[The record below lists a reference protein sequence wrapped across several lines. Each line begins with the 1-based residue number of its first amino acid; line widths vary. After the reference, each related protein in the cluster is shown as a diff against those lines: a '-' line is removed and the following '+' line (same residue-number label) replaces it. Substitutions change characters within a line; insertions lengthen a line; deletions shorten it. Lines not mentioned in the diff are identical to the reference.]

1 MKKIFILA
9 LLLFAVKVSA
19 APSFS
24 YKGGRTSVTLSS
36 EFVSA
41 LETLEI
47 GLGRIKPTRIKSG
60 VARFPANFSEVD
72 LEDSSAEIFHTG
84 GLTLSS
90 DTTVVEL
97 SNFIIDTDEGVLTG
111 LVKVDNSIVDRIPLF
126 NVTLSPDVTTPLPE
140 SARLAVPATLTLTET
155 AATTLNATFAVEAFA
170 ADLSVGSSTST
181 LIRGRD

>member
-1 MKKIFILA
+1 MKKIFVLT
-9 LLLFAVKVSA
+9 LLLFALKVSA
-19 APSFS
+19 APTYS

-36 EFVSA
+36 EFVTA

-47 GLGRIKPTRIKSG
+47 SLGRIKPARIRAG

-72 LEDSSAEIFHTG
+72 LADASAEIFHTG

-111 LVKVDNSIVDRIPLF
+111 SVKVDNSIVDRI
-126 NVTLSPDVTTPLPE
+126 
-140 SARLAVPATLTLTET
+140 A
-155 AATTLNATFAVEAFA
+155 
-170 ADLSVGSSTST
+170 
-181 LIRGRD
+181 